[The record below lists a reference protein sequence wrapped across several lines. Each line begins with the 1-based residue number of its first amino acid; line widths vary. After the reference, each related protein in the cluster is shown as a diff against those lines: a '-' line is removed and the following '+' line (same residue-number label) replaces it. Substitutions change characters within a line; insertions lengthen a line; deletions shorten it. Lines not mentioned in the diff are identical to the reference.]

1 MIAVIG
7 CGNSNRQ
14 DDGVGPSVV
23 RALLDRRLDERF
35 DGVRLIDAGTDG
47 IAAMFAAKGCQS
59 LIIVDACRSG
69 SVPGAIFEAP
79 GAELERQR
87 APGLTLHDFRWD
99 DALYAG
105 RKMFRDAFPSDII
118 ILLIEAE
125 TVDYGI
131 GLSPA
136 VAMSAAKVADR
147 IEAIVGAR
155 AWAKASKG
163 VTIVGVTVQRGSLHI
178 ARKVYDR
185 YLPGV
190 ETVALLRRDDDLVIL
205 PLRSALAGGYLLKI
219 RNSAG
224 DRVVN
229 APDFFSANGFNS
241 PTSIELAVEWTDDD
255 AALVGARAFRVQT

>member
-69 SVPGAIFEAP
+69 SEPGAIFEAP

-147 IEAIVGAR
+147 IEAIVGD
-155 AWAKASKG
+155 
-163 VTIVGVTVQRGSLHI
+163 Q
-178 ARKVYDR
+178 

-205 PLRSALAGGYLLKI
+205 PLRSALAGGYLVKI